1 MTLSLGLILAVAA
14 LVCCLLYAWHAPRE
28 ASPLPPLWWAVLLLC
43 LALILPML
51 IGGR

>member
-28 ASPLPPLWWAVLLLC
+28 ASPRAITPLHKRRQL
-43 LALILPML
+43 
-51 IGGR
+51 